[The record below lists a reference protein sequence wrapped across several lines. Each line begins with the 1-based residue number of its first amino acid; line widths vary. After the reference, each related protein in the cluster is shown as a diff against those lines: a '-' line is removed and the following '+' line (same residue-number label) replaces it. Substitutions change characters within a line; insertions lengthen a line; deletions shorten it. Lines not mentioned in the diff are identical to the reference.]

1 MILKKDL
8 EIIMANPEIWQAMQ
22 GLQKLYNQRYNS
34 EEENKKYK
42 YSCKVFRKMV
52 ESEKGE
58 AILYFS

>member
-22 GLQKLYNQRYNS
+22 GLQKLYSQRYNS

-42 YSCKVFRKMV
+42 YSCKLFRKMV
-52 ESEKGE
+52 EGEKG
-58 AILYFS
+58 AVIPF